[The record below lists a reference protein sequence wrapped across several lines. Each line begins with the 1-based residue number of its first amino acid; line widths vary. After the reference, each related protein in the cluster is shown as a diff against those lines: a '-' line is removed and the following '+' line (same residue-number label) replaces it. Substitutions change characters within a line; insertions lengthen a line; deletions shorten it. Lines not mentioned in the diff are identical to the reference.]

1 MKIITHSIIG
11 SGLSAF
17 VRDQI
22 SKNSIIFTP
31 KKKQNLNI
39 TRSKNFY
46 ELNILGG
53 NTNVWGGYINL
64 KRHKHF
70 CKKKEYLN
78 FFKNSKLIKLSSLFE
93 NNKFEQTYYLSEFE
107 GNKIFRINEKIFNN
121 KIYFK
126 LIDKFSVSKNLILLK
141 SGKKIFKVK
150 KLSLCV
156 GNLNLIRLLYN
167 SKYIDKKDI
176 ITFDDGNVSYCLN
189 ILKNNKIY
197 YYIPMGIKDTF
208 IKLFFKRTSN
218 YDSKI
223 TSFFLLQKFSKR
235 KKKYKY
241 NIDHILKFQPNKIRF
256 FLSHHI
262 ANLRI
267 NNIPIDKFCA
277 NISKN
282 ISVYNSGVCKKYYGG
297 PISQDLIF
305 NALK

>member
-53 NTNVWGGYINL
+53 NTNIWGGYINL
-64 KRHKHF
+64 KRHKYLY
-70 CKKKEYLN
+70 KKKKYFN
-78 FFKNSKLIKLSSLFE
+78 FFKNSKKLKIRSLF
-93 NNKFEQTYYLSEFE
+93 NSDKFEQTYYLSEFKAD
-107 GNKIFRINEKIFNN
+107 KIFRINKKTFNN
-121 KIYFK
+121 KICFK
-126 LIDKFSVSKNLILLK
+126 SIDKFYTSKNLIFLI
-141 SGKKIFKVK
+141 SGKKIFKTK
-150 KLSLCV
+150 KLSICV
-156 GNLNLIRLLYN
+156 GNLNLIKLLFN
-167 SKYIDKKDI
+167 SKYINKKDI
-176 ITFDDGNVSYCLN
+176 ITYDDGGVNYSLN
-189 ILKNNKIY
+189 IFKNKSFF

-208 IKLFFKRTSN
+208 TKLFFKKTIN
-218 YDSKI
+218 YDTKI
-223 TSFFLLQKFSKR
+223 SSFFLLQKFSKS

-241 NIDHILKFQPNKIRF
+241 TVEHILKFQSNKIRF
-256 FLSHHI
+256 FLSHHV

-267 NNIPIDKFCA
+267 NNIPIEKFCI

-282 ISVYNSGVCKKYYGG
+282 ISVHSSGVCKKYYGG

>member
-1 MKIITHSIIG
+1 M
-11 SGLSAF
+11 
-17 VRDQI
+17 
-22 SKNSIIFTP
+22 
-31 KKKQNLNI
+31 
-39 TRSKNFY
+39 
-46 ELNILGG
+46 
-53 NTNVWGGYINL
+53 
-64 KRHKHF
+64 
-70 CKKKEYLN
+70 
-78 FFKNSKLIKLSSLFE
+78 
-93 NNKFEQTYYLSEFE
+93 
-107 GNKIFRINEKIFNN
+107 
-121 KIYFK
+121 
-126 LIDKFSVSKNLILLK
+126 
-141 SGKKIFKVK
+141 
-150 KLSLCV
+150 
-156 GNLNLIRLLYN
+156 
-167 SKYIDKKDI
+167 
-176 ITFDDGNVSYCLN
+176 
-189 ILKNNKIY
+189 
-197 YYIPMGIKDTF
+197 F